1 MPTAKWLKAGQPR
14 GLSSGRESHVL
25 ANTGVNGHHPG
36 RIPPNYVL
44 ARCVWA
50 VHELPADHSLCG
62 ADWLAFY
69 ALLFAPTIGALMGRS
84 GAISENDASALR
96 SLESGRTENISGI
109 TAVYARILDL
119 AVRMPVAVFVLSI
132 LMLITIV
139 TAYGRYGKGVEFF
152 TGSNR
157 VRPRFRSLPAAIFTG

>member
-1 MPTAKWLKAGQPR
+1 
-14 GLSSGRESHVL
+14 
-25 ANTGVNGHHPG
+25 
-36 RIPPNYVL
+36 
-44 ARCVWA
+44 
-50 VHELPADHSLCG
+50 
-62 ADWLAFY
+62 
-69 ALLFAPTIGALMGRS
+69 MGRS

-152 TGSNR
+152 TGVEPSQTQIQVFARGNFSPAE
-157 VRPRFRSLPAAIFTG
+157 VRDLMLDVRAVFAAWDTSKG